1 MKQLTQ
7 GGRANKSGR
16 SAEEVISTIL
26 MQRGCL
32 FERQKFIGR
41 GIFNS
46 DLYADFYIRSRDD
59 YPIGLIIESKW
70 QDVSGSVDEKLP
82 YLVLNIK
89 ECYPCPAI
97 IVLHGGG
104 FRPGAEQWLRQQVDI
119 KLIHVFRLE
128 EFLSWCNR
136 NL

>member
-1 MKQLTQ
+1 MKQLSQ
-7 GGRANKSGR
+7 GARANHSGR

-26 MQRGCL
+26 LRRSCI

-41 GIFNS
+41 SIYDS
-46 DLYADFYIRSRDD
+46 DLYADFYITTRDD

-70 QDVSGSVDEKLP
+70 QDVGGSVDEKLP

-104 FRPGAEQWLRQQVDI
+104 FRAGAEQWLRRQIDA

-128 EFLSWCNR
+128 EFLSWSNR

>member
-1 MKQLTQ
+1 MKQLSQ
-7 GGRANKSGR
+7 GGRANQHGR
-16 SAEEVISTIL
+16 SAEGVISAIL
-26 MQRGCL
+26 TQRGCT

-41 GIFNS
+41 SIFDS
-46 DLYADFYIRSRDD
+46 DLYADFYITTRDD

-70 QDVSGSVDEKLP
+70 QDVGGSVDEKLP

-89 ECYPCPAI
+89 ERYPCPAI
-97 IVLHGGG
+97 VVLHGGG
-104 FRPGAEQWLRQQVDI
+104 FRPGAERWLRRQVDT